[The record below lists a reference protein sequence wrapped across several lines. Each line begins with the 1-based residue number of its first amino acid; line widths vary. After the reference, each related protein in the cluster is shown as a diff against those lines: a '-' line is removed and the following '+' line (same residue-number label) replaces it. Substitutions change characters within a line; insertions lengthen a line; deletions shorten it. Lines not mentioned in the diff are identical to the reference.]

1 MHIHSILSLTD
12 DGKTLAKQLWEDNM
26 HEPWSDYNNSD
37 MFVVLDGGEIVG
49 GFAVYWDESDGV
61 SGNFCS
67 GWAGRHKRVPCARIL
82 QLLANSVGDVYFKT
96 DKRAA
101 KILLE
106 KVGEKVKTTDR
117 FGYYIIK
124 GNKNGTTKKS

>member
-1 MHIHSILSLTD
+1 MHIEQISE
-12 DGKTLAKQLWEDNM
+12 KTTNWNPDPIALWEENM
-26 HEPWSDYNNSD
+26 HEPWVNYKNAD
-37 MFVVLDGGEIVG
+37 MFVVRDDDTDDIIG
-49 GFAVYWDESDGV
+49 GFAVYWDESDGI

-82 QLLANSVGDVYFKT
+82 QLLADSIGNVYFKT

-106 KVGEKVKTTDR
+106 KVGERVKNTER
-117 FGYYIIK
+117 FCYYIIR
-124 GNKNGTTKKS
+124 GIKNGTAE